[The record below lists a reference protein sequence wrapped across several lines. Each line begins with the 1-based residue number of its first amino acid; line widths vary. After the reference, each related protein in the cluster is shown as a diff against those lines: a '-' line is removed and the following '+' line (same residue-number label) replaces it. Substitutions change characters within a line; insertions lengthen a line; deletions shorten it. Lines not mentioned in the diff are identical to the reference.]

1 MLTHTE
7 STSCRVDEWEF
18 AMNESHRITVEPEI
32 MGGRPCIRGL
42 RIRVKDVLEL
52 LASGATQEEILADYP
67 YLEAADIT
75 AVLQF
80 AALQSDHPVLRAA

>member
-1 MLTHTE
+1 
-7 STSCRVDEWEF
+7 
-18 AMNESHRITVEPEI
+18 MNEAHRITVDPEL

-42 RIRVKDVLEL
+42 RMRVKDVLEL

-67 YLEAADIT
+67 YLEAADIS

>member
-1 MLTHTE
+1 
-7 STSCRVDEWEF
+7 
-18 AMNESHRITVEPEI
+18 
-32 MGGRPCIRGL
+32 
-42 RIRVKDVLEL
+42 L

-67 YLEAADIT
+67 YLEAADIS